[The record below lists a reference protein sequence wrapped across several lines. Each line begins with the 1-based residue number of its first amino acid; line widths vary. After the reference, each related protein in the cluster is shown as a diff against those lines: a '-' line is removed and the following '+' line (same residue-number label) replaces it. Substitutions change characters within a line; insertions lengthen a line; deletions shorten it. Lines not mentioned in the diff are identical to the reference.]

1 MLPIVSKRN
10 ACLPHYLNRAATE
23 GQFTCNA
30 TNLLVLGA
38 DAGDDAMNV
47 RDLGL
52 KLLWFLLSFLPFNS
66 QPNRKTLDVRTL
78 NSPQSLWASFAVYL
92 PAAI

>member
-38 DAGDDAMNV
+38 DADAGDDAIV
-47 RDLGL
+47 EI
-52 KLLWFLLSFLPFNS
+52 LLL
-66 QPNRKTLDVRTL
+66 
-78 NSPQSLWASFAVYL
+78 
-92 PAAI
+92 